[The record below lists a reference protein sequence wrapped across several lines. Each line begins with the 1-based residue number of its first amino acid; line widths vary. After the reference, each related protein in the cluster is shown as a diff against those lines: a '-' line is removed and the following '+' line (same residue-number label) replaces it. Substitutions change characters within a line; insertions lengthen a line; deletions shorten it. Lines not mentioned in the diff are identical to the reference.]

1 MICRF
6 QPDLPIFQ
14 TLYGVEL
21 LIRRWLPKWILHPRC
36 MRLYEMPVPKLR
48 AGDTDRFSEG
58 IEFRW
63 ATAEDTPLLE
73 KRFGERVTLR
83 RLSYG
88 HRAAILVKDGGLIG
102 AAYFASRSFRDVD
115 TDTRI
120 ILSFDENWL
129 YGAWIHRKYRNRGN
143 YSRLLRHAG
152 EEVRHRGV
160 RGLLLALDMLDVRTK
175 RIHRR
180 MGATPIGRIYGV
192 RLANYNAYRYTRMP
206 LTPRA

>member
-14 TLYGVEL
+14 SLYGAEL
-21 LIRRWLPKWILHPRC
+21 MLRKWLPKWMLHPRC
-36 MRLYEMPVPKLR
+36 IRLYEMSVPRLR
-48 AGDTDRFSEG
+48 DDDTDLFG
-58 IEFRW
+58 DGVEFRW
-63 ATAEDTPLLE
+63 ATVEDTPLLE
-73 KRFGERVTLR
+73 RRFGEEATLT

-88 HRAAILVKDGGLIG
+88 HRAAILVKDGELIG

-129 YGAWIHRKYRNRGN
+129 YSAWIHRKYRNRGN
-143 YSRLLRHAG
+143 YSRFLRNAG
-152 EEVRHRGV
+152 VDLRRRGV
-160 RGLLLALDMLDVRTK
+160 RGLLFAVDMLNVRAK

-180 MGATPIGRIYGV
+180 MGANPIGRIYGV
-192 RLANYNAYRYTRMP
+192 RLVKYNAYRYSRMP
-206 LTPRA
+206 LTPRT

>member
-6 QPDLPIFQ
+6 QPDLLIYQ
-14 TLYGVEL
+14 TLYAAEL
-21 LIRRWLPKWILHPRC
+21 LFRKWLPRWMLHPRC
-36 MRLYEMPVPKLR
+36 MRVYEMPVPKLW
-48 AGDTDRFSEG
+48 GDETEAFSGG

-73 KRFGERVTLR
+73 KRFGEKVILG

-88 HRAAILVKDGGLIG
+88 HRAAILVKDGALIG
-102 AAYFASRSFRDVD
+102 AAFFASRSFRDID

-143 YSRLLRHAG
+143 YSRFLRHAG
-152 EEVRHRGV
+152 VDLRHRGV
-160 RGLLLALDMLDVRTK
+160 RGLLFALDTLDVRSK

-180 MGATPIGRIYGV
+180 MGAKPIGRIYGV
-192 RLANYNAYRYTRMP
+192 RLAKYNAYRYSRMP
-206 LTPRA
+206 FTPRA